1 MVDRTQTQEK
11 IQVRD
16 VLRAKVLCV
25 SLLDYSKGVGLPRR
39 PCRCLWAGG
48 VVEGRVEDQRRGR
61 GSMCSSL
68 GGSSR
73 WRPRFTCRLVC
84 RYHLEEGCILSRSY
98 VITVNVQCL
107 GPMFFSIFYS
117 TLGCLYIV
125 RFLGVIVKCG
135 YSVIV
140 DFYWLPSWT

>member
-1 MVDRTQTQEK
+1 M
-11 IQVRD
+11 
-16 VLRAKVLCV
+16 
-25 SLLDYSKGVGLPRR
+25 
-39 PCRCLWAGG
+39 
-48 VVEGRVEDQRRGR
+48 RGR

-125 RFLGVIVKCG
+125 RFLGVIV
-135 YSVIV
+135 
-140 DFYWLPSWT
+140 